1 VNSLEVSMT
10 RFAVLAFAAA
20 LGFAGL
26 AQAQSSPNRLDPY
39 GQPYV
44 GAQNWHEHAQPGD
57 LTRQAPGMQ
66 PQHSMATEHRSQQQA
81 MAPMEHSAHAFAFKD
96 EYGFRYDAQGNR
108 LDRHG
113 HVMSPHNP
121 SSTR

>member
-26 AQAQSSPNRLDPY
+26 AQAQSSSNRLDPY

-44 GAQNWHEHAQPGD
+44 GAQNWHEHVQAGD
-57 LTRQAPGMQ
+57 RQGPGMQ
-66 PQHSMATEHRSQQQA
+66 PQHSMATAQQSQQQA
-81 MAPMEHSAHAFAFKD
+81 MAPMEQSDHAFAFKD

-108 LDRHG
+108 IDRHG

-121 SSTR
+121 SPSR